1 MHLNNRE
8 KILIIRLSSLGDILL
23 TTPIIRTLKN
33 TYPASKINFLLKQKY
48 NDVLVKNPNLSKI
61 FLYKSEK
68 DGFEQLLKAM
78 NQEKFDFVIDLQNN
92 LRSYKI
98 RQNLKV
104 PGVKFHKNSY
114 KKFLLVNFKINFL
127 KNALQIPE
135 RYAKSI
141 QNLELDAFGLDL
153 FTDKSP
159 SEKLNGADSYIGFA
173 PGSRHFTKMWPKEY
187 FVELGEKLLN
197 IGYKIVLIGGKSDI
211 KVCDEIYSNLKHAI
225 NLCNDNDLLQTAA
238 DMKKL
243 KLLVCND
250 SGMMHVA
257 SAVKIP
263 VAVIFGSSVKEF
275 GFTPYRNK
283 NLILENNSL
292 FCRPCSHIGRER
304 CPKGHFKCMLDITPD
319 FAFNEIINFIES

>member
-104 PGVKFHKNSY
+104 PGVKFHKNSS
-114 KKFLLVNFKINFL
+114 KNFL
-127 KNALQIPE
+127 YE
-135 RYAKSI
+135 
-141 QNLELDAFGLDL
+141 
-153 FTDKSP
+153 
-159 SEKLNGADSYIGFA
+159 
-173 PGSRHFTKMWPKEY
+173 
-187 FVELGEKLLN
+187 
-197 IGYKIVLIGGKSDI
+197 
-211 KVCDEIYSNLKHAI
+211 
-225 NLCNDNDLLQTAA
+225 
-238 DMKKL
+238 
-243 KLLVCND
+243 
-250 SGMMHVA
+250 
-257 SAVKIP
+257 
-263 VAVIFGSSVKEF
+263 
-275 GFTPYRNK
+275 FTPIPQQK
-283 NLILENNSL
+283 
-292 FCRPCSHIGRER
+292 
-304 CPKGHFKCMLDITPD
+304 
-319 FAFNEIINFIES
+319 